1 MRCPLCNHEDTKVL
15 DSRVTEDTVRRR
27 RECPECEERFTTYE
41 KVELHRTVI
50 KKDQSREPFQEEKI
64 RLSVQKALHKD
75 DRSQADTITDRVIN
89 RLLIKRSEVITS
101 REIGR
106 AVMQELRKVDKLA
119 YWRYAS
125 VHKAMNDPK
134 ILEKELQAIIN

>member
-27 RECPECEERFTTYE
+27 RKCPECDGRFTTHE
-41 KVELHRTVI
+41 KAELRRLVM
-50 KKDQSREPFQEEKI
+50 KKDQSRQPFQEEKVRMSI
-64 RLSVQKALHKD
+64 QKALAKD
-75 DRSQADTITDRVIN
+75 DLAQLNTITDRVVSRI
-89 RLLIKRSEVITS
+89 LTKKTELITS

-106 AVMQELRKVDKLA
+106 MVMQELKKVDKLA
-119 YWRYAS
+119 YLRYAS

-134 ILEKELQAIIN
+134 AMEKELQAII

>member
-27 RECPECEERFTTYE
+27 RECPQCEERFTTYE
-41 KVELHRTVI
+41 KVELRRTVI

-75 DRSQADTITDRVIN
+75 DRSQADTITDHVIN
-89 RLLIKRSEVITS
+89 RLLTKRSEVITS

-106 AVMQELRKVDKLA
+106 TVMQELRKVNKLA

-134 ILEKELQAIIN
+134 ALEKELQAII